1 LAIFVGPPSN
11 SIIWLSVNTL
21 FFFIK
26 LSYQKYNAISN
37 SLHIYLIWLN
47 MVVQHKLFTLRII
60 MDDLQELHNEQL
72 QDQERLEIAL
82 DKAEDGD
89 MLTLAE
95 LDLIR
100 FHCGLPNKRRVNPLL
115 TAIVD
120 DFSNIFGGK
129 Q

>member
-1 LAIFVGPPSN
+1 
-11 SIIWLSVNTL
+11 
-21 FFFIK
+21 
-26 LSYQKYNAISN
+26 
-37 SLHIYLIWLN
+37 
-47 MVVQHKLFTLRII
+47 

-100 FHCGLPNKRRVNPLL
+100 FHCGLPNNCLL
-115 TAIVD
+115 YTSPSPRD
-120 DFSNIFGGK
+120 
-129 Q
+129 

>member
-1 LAIFVGPPSN
+1 
-11 SIIWLSVNTL
+11 
-21 FFFIK
+21 
-26 LSYQKYNAISN
+26 
-37 SLHIYLIWLN
+37 
-47 MVVQHKLFTLRII
+47 

-100 FHCGLPNKRRVNPLL
+100 FYCGLPTKSRVNPLL

>member
-1 LAIFVGPPSN
+1 
-11 SIIWLSVNTL
+11 
-21 FFFIK
+21 
-26 LSYQKYNAISN
+26 
-37 SLHIYLIWLN
+37 
-47 MVVQHKLFTLRII
+47 
-60 MDDLQELHNEQL
+60 MDDMQELYTEQL
-72 QDQERLEIAL
+72 KEQERLEIAL

-95 LDLIR
+95 IDLIK
-100 FHCGLPNKRRVNPLL
+100 FHCGLPTKRRVSPVL

>member
-1 LAIFVGPPSN
+1 
-11 SIIWLSVNTL
+11 
-21 FFFIK
+21 
-26 LSYQKYNAISN
+26 
-37 SLHIYLIWLN
+37 
-47 MVVQHKLFTLRII
+47 MI
-60 MDDLQELHNEQL
+60 MDDLQELHNEMMAE
-72 QDQERLEIAL
+72 QERLEIAL

-95 LDLIR
+95 IDLIR
-100 FHCGLPNKRRVNPLL
+100 FHCGLPRRVNPVL